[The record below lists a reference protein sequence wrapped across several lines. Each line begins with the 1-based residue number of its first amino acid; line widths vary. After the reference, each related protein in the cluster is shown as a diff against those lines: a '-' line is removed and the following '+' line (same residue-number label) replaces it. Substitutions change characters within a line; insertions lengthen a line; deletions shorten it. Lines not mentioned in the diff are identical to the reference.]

1 METDLSVI
9 ERVAGRNMELYL
21 RCVEKLRR
29 LVEAEERLAEL
40 VNRFVSSSLSTVL
53 SVLGEFVYDVSC
65 GRGGNATLRL
75 VPLAVDG
82 VISVFPVDD
91 RVAVYLSLDSVD
103 LCQARCSLS
112 APGEVSVRVPLS
124 TTYSESLSLLIEAF
138 VKMPRLLVWHGS
150 RLYVLGAPVASRVEL
165 RFEPSSPRKVL
176 GNVIGFVSAL
186 NLLLNIDTVLRH
198 SRGRLLADGAVM
210 EPVRIGEEA
219 LRVILKL

>member
-21 RCVEKLRR
+21 RCVERLRR
-29 LVEAEERLAEL
+29 LLEAEERLVEL

-65 GRGGNATLRL
+65 GRGGRGTLRL

-91 RVAVYLSLDSVD
+91 RVVVYLSLDAVD
-103 LCQARCSLS
+103 LSQARCSLS

-124 TTYSESLSLLIEAF
+124 VTYSESLSLLIEAF

-150 RLYVLGAPVASRVEL
+150 KLYVLGAPAASRVEL
-165 RFEPSSPRKVL
+165 RFESSSPRKVL
-176 GNVIGFVSAL
+176 GNVVGFVSAL
-186 NLLLNIDTVLRH
+186 NLLLNLDTVLRH
-198 SRGRLLADGAVM
+198 SSRRLFVDGAVA
-210 EPVRIGEEA
+210 ESVRIGEEA
-219 LRVILKL
+219 VRVILKL